1 MMNYLCKSCGGDEPV
16 QDGVPCSTCGRRDFI
31 LKAEPGEIKITG
43 FPTGMIVE
51 GDPNNPLGRRVENR
65 PASGGASDSSTAADG
80 SFQATLSGTLDR
92 GRAGESH
99 VIKILFNKLRE
110 SESDIYIDDSARDD
124 FGEDGILVVKSRRI
138 PLQIVTVP
146 NSPPVWKALN
156 VQKTAALSGDQAAAV
171 SLLRDAI
178 VAKSLKA
185 RGTVVALDLT
195 HIGAIA
201 NRTLVE
207 AYLAAFGDPMAE
219 FSFEAVWLVG
229 PTPRSTVELR

>member
-1 MMNYLCKSCGGDEPV
+1 MNYLCKSCGGDEPV
-16 QDGVPCSTCGRRDFI
+16 QDGVPCSACGRRHFI
-31 LKAEPGEIKITG
+31 LKAEPGEMKITG
-43 FPTGMIVE
+43 FPIGMIVE
-51 GDPNNPLGRRVENR
+51 GYPNNPLGRRVENR

-99 VIKILFNKLRE
+99 VIKVLFNKLRE
-110 SESDIYIDDSARDD
+110 CESEIYIDDSARDD
-124 FGEDGILVVKSRRI
+124 FGEDGILVVKGRRI

-146 NSPPVWKALN
+146 NSPAVWKDLN
-156 VQKTAALSGDQAAAV
+156 VQKTAALSGDQPTAV

-178 VAKSLKA
+178 VAKSVKA
-185 RGTVVALDLT
+185 KGTVLALDLT
-195 HIGAIA
+195 HIGPIA

-207 AYLAAFGDPMAE
+207 AYLAVFGDPVAE